1 MLDSSPSAPTF
12 NQPQDLASSTPS
24 LKPLPFNSL
33 YTSLYHLGSSLL
45 QQPSNWSPEIHPSST
60 WSLIFLILNS
70 DHVTALLTDLHWL
83 PNSHRLQPPL
93 LSKNTGLCATWSLL
107 IFQAQLSPFLVCN
120 CALAMLSCRISTH
133 ISAVFSAGPLSP
145 TFPAHFVRLRPMFSY
160 QRDIIV
166 PTPTILEWVITC
178 LY

>member
-1 MLDSSPSAPTF
+1 M
-12 NQPQDLASSTPS
+12 
-24 LKPLPFNSL
+24 KPLPFNSL

-45 QQPSNWSPEIHPSST
+45 QQPSNWSPEIYPSST

-120 CALAMLSCRISTH
+120 CALAMLSCSYFHTH
-133 ISAVFSAGPLSP
+133 ICCLLCWAPLS
-145 TFPAHFVRLRPMFSY
+145 HFSCPFCKTTSNVLLSKRHHCPHSY
-160 QRDIIV
+160 HPGV
-166 PTPTILEWVITC
+166 GHHMPVLVSYCCYNKPITTN
-178 LY
+178 LMA